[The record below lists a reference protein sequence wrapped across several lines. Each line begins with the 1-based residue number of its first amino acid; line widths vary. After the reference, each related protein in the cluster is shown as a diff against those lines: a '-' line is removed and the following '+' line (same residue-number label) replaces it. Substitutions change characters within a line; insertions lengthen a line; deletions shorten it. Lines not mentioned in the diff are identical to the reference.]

1 MSEKVEIHNGSFT
14 GGGTDLQSISPPTQ
28 NSQMNSSSN
37 SSGSSSSNNVV
48 VADINAFT
56 KYLKQVIPV
65 LLDSS
70 NVNNVEFDK
79 VLNEKSS
86 VECIKKFI
94 GDPQVRSLMIQK
106 LLAKG
111 EFTFANCFSF

>member
-1 MSEKVEIHNGSFT
+1 MSEKIETHNGSFT
-14 GGGTDLQSISPPTQ
+14 SGDLQSNSPPTQ
-28 NSQMNSSSN
+28 NSQVNSN
-37 SSGSSSSNNVV
+37 TSGSSSSNNVV

-70 NVNNVEFDK
+70 DVNNVEFDK
-79 VLNEKSS
+79 IFNEKSS

-94 GDPQVRSLMIQK
+94 GDPQVHSLIIQK
-106 LLAKG
+106 FLTNG
-111 EFTFANCFSF
+111 